1 MIMWKK
7 RKVMSLIISLFSL
20 VACDTESEDY
30 SYLETQAALINLQ
43 IDWSQKDK
51 MAFFIHKAIPDEL
64 NNSIIL
70 SVIYKNKKA
79 ENLNSKN
86 EIALYKVML
95 KNNYCNNQEIH
106 KTFFER
112 GIKFVYVI
120 EDINGIEFDKYE
132 LSKEICRNAS
142 NVSPKVH
149 KAVEENK
156 SKSTIK
162 EYKDKE
168 PTSPTSFRLRTINNC
183 YYKDLTEMLT
193 LLNKQFSIKI
203 KQDDFCNC
211 LADKIVEISDKNFI
225 QRIENNDITLSA
237 EVVQQT
243 IQKVTIKA
251 GRFCLAKLNP
261 EIKKMYDE

>member
-7 RKVMSLIISLFSL
+7 RKVMSLIICLFGL

-64 NNSIIL
+64 NNSIVL
-70 SVIYKNKKA
+70 SVLYKNKKA

-132 LSKEICRNAS
+132 LSKEICSNIS

-149 KAVEENK
+149 KAVEEDK
-156 SKSTIK
+156 SKATI
-162 EYKDKE
+162 DKE
-168 PTSPTSFRLRTINNC
+168 PTSFRLRIKNSC
-183 YYKDLTEMLT
+183 YSKDMAEMIT
-193 LLNKQFSIKI
+193 LLNKHHQI
-203 KQDDFCNC
+203 KQENFCSC
-211 LADKIVEISDKNFI
+211 LTDKIVEISDKNFI
-225 QRIENNDITLSA
+225 QRIENNDITLSP

-243 IQKVTIKA
+243 IQKATIKA

>member
-20 VACDTESEDY
+20 VACDTESEEDY

-70 SVIYKNKKA
+70 SVLYKNKKA

-86 EIALYKVML
+86 EIALYKVMI

-112 GIKFVYVI
+112 GVKFIYI
-120 EDINGIEFDKYE
+120 IILFISIIFILI
-132 LSKEICRNAS
+132 LSFLKGTDG
-142 NVSPKVH
+142 
-149 KAVEENK
+149 ENK
-156 SKSTIK
+156 FGQPQTLFCKN
-162 EYKDKE
+162 KD
-168 PTSPTSFRLRTINNC
+168 
-183 YYKDLTEMLT
+183 
-193 LLNKQFSIKI
+193 
-203 KQDDFCNC
+203 
-211 LADKIVEISDKNFI
+211 
-225 QRIENNDITLSA
+225 
-237 EVVQQT
+237 
-243 IQKVTIKA
+243 
-251 GRFCLAKLNP
+251 
-261 EIKKMYDE
+261 

>member
-7 RKVMSLIISLFSL
+7 RKVMSLIISLFGL

-70 SVIYKNKKA
+70 SVLYKNKKA

-132 LSKEICRNAS
+132 LSKEICRNIS
-142 NVSPKVH
+142 NILPKVNRDV
-149 KAVEENK
+149 KENK
-156 SKSTIK
+156 YKATI
-162 EYKDKE
+162 DKE
-168 PTSPTSFRLRTINNC
+168 PTSFRLRIKNSC
-183 YYKDLTEMLT
+183 YSKDMTEMIT
-193 LLNKQFSIKI
+193 MLNKHHQI
-203 KQDDFCNC
+203 KQEDFCNC
-211 LADKIVEISDKNFI
+211 LTDKIVEISDKNFI
-225 QRIENNDITLSA
+225 QRIENNDITLSP

-261 EIKKMYDE
+261 DIKKMYNE

>member
-7 RKVMSLIISLFSL
+7 RKVMSLIISLFAL

-30 SYLETQAALINLQ
+30 SDLETQAALINLQ
-43 IDWSQKDK
+43 IDWPQKDK

-70 SVIYKNKKA
+70 SVLYKNKKA

-132 LSKEICRNAS
+132 LSKEICRNIS
-142 NVSPKVH
+142 NISPKVNRDV
-149 KAVEENK
+149 KENK

-168 PTSPTSFRLRTINNC
+168 PTSFRLRIKNNC
-183 YYKDLTEMLT
+183 YSKDMTEIIT
-193 LLNKQFSIKI
+193 LLNKYHQI
-203 KQDDFCNC
+203 KQEDFCNC
-211 LADKIVEISDKNFI
+211 LTDKIVEISDKNFI
-225 QRIENNDITLSA
+225 QRFESNDITLSP
-237 EVVQQT
+237 EIVQQT
-243 IQKVTIKA
+243 IQKVTLKA
-251 GRFCLAKLNP
+251 NRFCLAKLNP

>member
-20 VACDTESEDY
+20 VACDTESEEDY

-70 SVIYKNKKA
+70 SVLYKNKKA

-112 GIKFVYVI
+112 GVKFIYII
-120 EDINGIEFDKYE
+120 EDINGIKLDKYE
-132 LSKEICRNAS
+132 LSKEICRNIS
-142 NVSPKVH
+142 NVSPKVNRDV
-149 KAVEENK
+149 KENK

-168 PTSPTSFRLRTINNC
+168 PTSFRLRIKNSC
-183 YYKDLTEMLT
+183 YSKDLTEMLT

-211 LADKIVEISDKNFI
+211 LTDKIVEISDKNFI
-225 QRIENNDITLSA
+225 QRIENNDITLSP
-237 EVVQQT
+237 EIVQQT
-243 IQKVTIKA
+243 IQKVTLKA

-261 EIKKMYDE
+261 DIKKMYNE